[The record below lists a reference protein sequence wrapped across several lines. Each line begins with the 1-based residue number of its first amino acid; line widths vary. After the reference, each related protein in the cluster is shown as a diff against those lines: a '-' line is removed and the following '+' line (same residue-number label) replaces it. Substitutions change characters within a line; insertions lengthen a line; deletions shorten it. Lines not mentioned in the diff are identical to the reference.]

1 VADARDLGARALG
14 RNALVR
20 RSAGW
25 AFRGRGVQ
33 CTGCGHAYRT
43 FFSALNDQCWWCGS
57 LPRHRQIA
65 LLLNARPEMLWPGMG
80 ILHIAAEA
88 SVRPLLPRTDDY
100 VAGDLDPRGDMRRV
114 DVTAIDF
121 EDERFDAVIC
131 NHVLEHVPDDRAA
144 MSELHRVLKPGG
156 WGIVMTPILRDVTD
170 EDPAVTDPAER
181 ARRWGQSDH
190 VRRYGWDYVDR
201 LAEAGFEVDVQRDYT
216 PDQVRRHVLCNNQG
230 FVEPLFL
237 VRRRA

>member
-1 VADARDLGARALG
+1 VECPA
-14 RNALVR
+14 
-20 RSAGW
+20 
-25 AFRGRGVQ
+25 
-33 CTGCGHAYRT
+33 CGHGYRS

-65 LLLNARPEMLWPGMG
+65 LLMSARPELTSPGMS

-88 SVRPLLPRTDDY
+88 SVRPLLPADADY
-100 VAGDLDPRGDMRRV
+100 VAGDLDPRGEMV
-114 DVTAIDF
+114 ALDVTDLPF
-121 EDERFDAVIC
+121 EAERFDAVIC

-144 MSELHRVLKPGG
+144 ISELHRVLRRGG
-156 WGIVMTPILRDVTD
+156 WGILMTPILREVTD
-170 EDPAVTDPAER
+170 EDPTVTDPGER

-201 LAEAGFEVDVQRDYT
+201 LRAAGFEVEVLSDYP
-216 PDQVRRHVLCNNQG
+216 PDLVRRHVLTNNQG

-237 VRRRA
+237 VRRPD